1 MTNKP
6 TDISKKSGGLL
17 SRLRQALSG
26 LANGATREAAQGTA
40 RVPARGTARGPVR
53 GAVPGNGRP
62 ASSEVSVKQGAAK
75 ALSDRGLL
83 VFSHTG
89 EVIKAESLLRKAGL
103 AVEVKGPP
111 PQLRTGCDMVV
122 VFELVSQTLVLETLD
137 KGGLRPEQVVTAHD
151 VLLEPVSLYQVKHL
165 DHWIMVRAANMK
177 ITLDKRDGRIV
188 NISGG
193 GCPDVPWLAHCL
205 CGLRLDEAPE
215 PRSLGQTLCC
225 YSLQKAY
232 EELRRQ
238 YPCGT

>member
-1 MTNKP
+1 MDKMPSSVNRP
-6 TDISKKSGGLL
+6 SGGLL
-17 SRLRQALSG
+17 GRIGNLLRGWRDKKGPPVPDRSP
-26 LANGATREAAQGTA
+26 GTA
-40 RVPARGTARGPVR
+40 
-53 GAVPGNGRP
+53 
-62 ASSEVSVKQGAAK
+62 GAAR

-89 EVIKAESLLRKAGL
+89 EVIKAESLLRQAGL

-122 VFELVSQTLVLETLD
+122 VFELVSQTAVLEVLD
-137 KGGLRPEQVVTAHD
+137 KAGIRPEKVVTAHD
-151 VLLEPVSLYQVKHL
+151 VLLEPVSLYQVKRL
-165 DHWIMVRAANMK
+165 DHWLMVRAANMK
-177 ITLDKRDGRIV
+177 ITLDTRDGRIV

-205 CGLRLDEAPE
+205 CGMRLDEAPE

-238 YPCGT
+238 YPCGI